1 MRKYETITSGAPEK
15 LGRRVAKSGARK
27 SYTNKKRTAS
37 GATSEPLYC
46 NLSYRDITRT
56 LYGRGGDISD
66 FIETLLA
73 DKNFVKNA
81 VLLEAKRE
89 EQAKKSNT
97 MYLTQET
104 AAHIRAYSE
113 INALDMSIMLRY
125 IAYKWRMA
133 GL

>member
-1 MRKYETITSGAPEK
+1 MKKYEPITTGAPEK
-15 LGRRVAKSGARK
+15 IGRRVAKSGARK
-27 SYTNKKRTAS
+27 AFTNKRRTAS

-56 LYGRGGDISD
+56 SYGRGGISD

-73 DKNFVKNA
+73 DKDFVKKA

-97 MYLTQET
+97 MYLTKET

-125 IAYKWRMA
+125 IAWRWRMC